1 MVLMLLTPLDVM
13 PDFDYFIVFF
23 LFLKAGRSVLIKDPF
38 V

>member
-23 LFLKAGRSVLIKDPF
+23 AFSEGWEVCF
-38 V
+38 N